1 MPIRVPDE
9 LPAVNFLREENVFVM
24 TTSRASGQ
32 EIRPLKVLILNL
44 MPKKIE
50 TENQFLRLLSNSPLQ
65 VDIQLLR
72 IDSRESRNTPAEHL
86 NNFYC
91 NFEDIQEQN
100 FDGLIV
106 TGAPLGLVEFN
117 DVAYW
122 PQIKQVLEWSKD
134 HVTSTLFVCWA
145 VQAALNILYGIPKQ
159 TRTDKLS
166 GVYEH
171 HILHPHALL
180 TRGFDDSFLAPHSR
194 YADFPAALIRDYT
207 DLEIL
212 AETEEGD
219 AYLFASKDKRI
230 AFVTGHPEYDAQ
242 TLAQEVDRSVKS
254 LDAKLTI
261 PVDMATEFMTQ
272 VAKLEGYQED
282 QAKKL
287 AKQQVEG
294 ASAMGQM
301 FRLTT
306 LQDNTITTS
315 LQYANGQIT
324 LNGQKMSLEDF
335 VGMFAMPALNVP
347 AVPAIPQ
354 Q

>member
-242 TLAQEVDRSVKS
+242 TLAQEYFRDGEAGLGPEVPYNYFPHNDPQNTPRASWRSHGNLLFTNWLNYYV
-254 LDAKLTI
+254 
-261 PVDMATEFMTQ
+261 
-272 VAKLEGYQED
+272 Y
-282 QAKKL
+282 
-287 AKQQVEG
+287 
-294 ASAMGQM
+294 
-301 FRLTT
+301 
-306 LQDNTITTS
+306 
-315 LQYANGQIT
+315 QIT
-324 LNGQKMSLEDF
+324 PYDLRHMNPTLD
-335 VGMFAMPALNVP
+335 
-347 AVPAIPQ
+347 
-354 Q
+354 

>member
-9 LPAVNFLREENVFVM
+9 LPAVNFLRQENVFVM
-24 TTSRASGQ
+24 TTSRASVQ

-65 VDIQLLR
+65 VDIRLLR

-91 NFEDIQEQN
+91 NFEDICN
-100 FDGLIV
+100 DNYDGLIV

-122 PQIKQVLEWSKD
+122 PQIKQVLEWAKE

-159 TRTDKLS
+159 TRQEKIS

-171 HILHPHALL
+171 HITQPHALL
-180 TRGFDDSFLAPHSR
+180 TKGFDDSFLAPHSR

-207 DLEIL
+207 DLDIL
-212 AETEEGD
+212 AESEEGD

-230 AFVTGHPEYDAQ
+230 AFVTGHPEYDAL
-242 TLAQEVDRSVKS
+242 TLASEYFRDVEAGLSPCVPYNYFPDDDPTKTPRATWRSHGNLLFTNWLNYYV
-254 LDAKLTI
+254 
-261 PVDMATEFMTQ
+261 
-272 VAKLEGYQED
+272 Y
-282 QAKKL
+282 
-287 AKQQVEG
+287 
-294 ASAMGQM
+294 
-301 FRLTT
+301 
-306 LQDNTITTS
+306 
-315 LQYANGQIT
+315 QIT
-324 LNGQKMSLEDF
+324 PYDLRHMNPTLE
-335 VGMFAMPALNVP
+335 
-347 AVPAIPQ
+347 
-354 Q
+354 

>member
-1 MPIRVPDE
+1 MPLRVQDE
-9 LPAVNFLREENVFVM
+9 LPAVNFLRDENVFVM
-24 TTSRASGQ
+24 TTSRATGQ

-65 VDIQLLR
+65 VDVRLLR
-72 IDSRESRNTPAEHL
+72 IDARESRNTPAEHL

-91 NFEDIQEQN
+91 NFDEISEEN

-122 PQIKQVLEWSKD
+122 PQIKQVLEWAKD

-159 TRTDKLS
+159 TRKDKLS

-171 HILHPHALL
+171 YITQQHALL
-180 TRGFDDSFLAPHSR
+180 TRGFDDAFLAPHSR
-194 YADFPAALIRDYT
+194 YADFPSALIRDYT

-212 AETEEGD
+212 AESREGD

-230 AFVTGHPEYDAQ
+230 AFVTGHPEYDAN
-242 TLAQEVDRSVKS
+242 TLAGEYFRDLEAGLDPVVPYNYFPKDDPQNTPRATWRSHGNLLFTNWLNYYV
-254 LDAKLTI
+254 
-261 PVDMATEFMTQ
+261 
-272 VAKLEGYQED
+272 Y
-282 QAKKL
+282 
-287 AKQQVEG
+287 
-294 ASAMGQM
+294 
-301 FRLTT
+301 
-306 LQDNTITTS
+306 
-315 LQYANGQIT
+315 QIT
-324 LNGQKMSLEDF
+324 PFDLRHMNPTLD
-335 VGMFAMPALNVP
+335 
-347 AVPAIPQ
+347 
-354 Q
+354 

>member
-1 MPIRVPDE
+1 MPIRVQDE
-9 LPAVNFLREENVFVM
+9 LPAVSFLRNENVFVM
-24 TTSRASGQ
+24 TTTRATTQ

-72 IDSRESRNTPAEHL
+72 IDARESRNTPTEHL

-91 NFEDIQEQN
+91 NFDEICDQN

-122 PQIKQVLEWSKD
+122 PQIKQVLEWAKD

-159 TRTDKLS
+159 TRAEKIS

-194 YADFPAALIRDYT
+194 YADFPAGLIRDYT

-230 AFVTGHPEYDAQ
+230 AFVTGHPEYDAN
-242 TLAQEVDRSVKS
+242 TLASEYFRDVEAGLNPEVPYNYFPQKRP
-254 LDAKLTI
+254 AEQT
-261 PVDMATEFMTQ
+261 ARH
-272 VAKLEGYQED
+272 
-282 QAKKL
+282 L
-287 AKQQVEG
+287 AEHG
-294 ASAMGQM
+294 NLL
-301 FRLTT
+301 F
-306 LQDNTITTS
+306 
-315 LQYANGQIT
+315 ANWLNYYVYQIT
-324 LNGQKMSLEDF
+324 PYDLRHMNPTLE
-335 VGMFAMPALNVP
+335 
-347 AVPAIPQ
+347 
-354 Q
+354 

>member
-91 NFEDIQEQN
+91 NFEDIQDQN

-134 HVTSTLFVCWA
+134 HVTSTL
-145 VQAALNILYGIPKQ
+145 
-159 TRTDKLS
+159 LS
-166 GVYEH
+166 AGRYRPRS
-171 HILHPHALL
+171 ISSTAFL
-180 TRGFDDSFLAPHSR
+180 SKLAPTNSL
-194 YADFPAALIRDYT
+194 AFTSIIFS
-207 DLEIL
+207 IL
-212 AETEEGD
+212 MR
-219 AYLFASKDKRI
+219 F
-230 AFVTGHPEYDAQ
+230 
-242 TLAQEVDRSVKS
+242 
-254 LDAKLTI
+254 
-261 PVDMATEFMTQ
+261 
-272 VAKLEGYQED
+272 
-282 QAKKL
+282 
-287 AKQQVEG
+287 
-294 ASAMGQM
+294 
-301 FRLTT
+301 
-306 LQDNTITTS
+306 
-315 LQYANGQIT
+315 
-324 LNGQKMSLEDF
+324 
-335 VGMFAMPALNVP
+335 
-347 AVPAIPQ
+347 
-354 Q
+354 